1 MKSNSINR
9 SATLSAALEIVQ
21 SGLTSAPA
29 LRSLPRSG
37 VLGLEASEAS
47 TLACVKGR
55 IWVTREGDPEDY
67 LLEAGENMV
76 LKGHGRVV
84 VQSLLDSSLVL
95 G

>member
-1 MKSNSINR
+1 MKSNSVTR
-9 SATLSAALEIVQ
+9 SAALSAALEIVQ
-21 SGLTSAPA
+21 TGLTSAPA

-37 VLGLEASEAS
+37 VLGLDASDVS

-67 LLEAGENMV
+67 FLEAGEDMA
-76 LKGHGRVV
+76 LGGHGRIV